1 MKNNNCV
8 ILKSTILDDIS
19 LLDLYYYLNLIIKES
34 SNKNNNALQDII
46 FLRNIIEQELDL

>member
-8 ILKSTILDDIS
+8 ILKSTILYDIS

>member
-46 FLRNIIEQELDL
+46 FLRNIIEKELDL